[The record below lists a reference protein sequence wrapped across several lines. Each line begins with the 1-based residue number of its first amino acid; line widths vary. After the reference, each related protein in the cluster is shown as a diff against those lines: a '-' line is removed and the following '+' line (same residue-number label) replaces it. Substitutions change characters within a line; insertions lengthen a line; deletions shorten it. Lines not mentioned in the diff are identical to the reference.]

1 MQIRAFF
8 FYLTDLGRERR
19 TPLILQF
26 IHLLQKELNKQS
38 ELVTML
44 SLCIAV

>member
-19 TPLILQF
+19 TPLQF